1 MLYGGL
7 WKRQFNKE
15 VVTMRLNNS
24 TSRLRISLLVP
35 ALLCTLAEGKTI
47 YVDDD
52 SPSDFSTIRAAI
64 DDANGGDTVLV
75 APGTYTGDGN
85 HDIDFKGKAITVRS
99 ADPNDPAIIASTII
113 DCQDQGRGFI
123 FESGEQADSILEGIT
138 ITNGRAEYGGGIL
151 IRNSSPTVSRCTISY
166 CSEVHPSYLAG
177 GGICIFNG
185 DPLITDCTIR
195 NNAVFF
201 DGAGIYCDGGSPMVV
216 NSIIENNQAGWGDG
230 SGIYYKGSG
239 RPSII
244 NCTIRSNS
252 ANPIESSDR
261 TIRTN
266 AISRGGDGGGIFIYG
281 GQPIVSQCSI
291 IENTGG
297 RGGGLFIRESSPLIS
312 HCSIENNLAAS
323 SGGLYL
329 GGMGWSD
336 AYTIRVEHCR
346 ISGNS
351 ANTTG
356 GLSIRLCTLYM
367 YNCVISDNSSLY
379 GVTGGGLDIHGLTIA
394 EIDQC
399 TIVGNKVVEDPPGVR
414 CVGGGLFIQRSDVK
428 IANSIIRWN
437 RATKGAQLAIHAW
450 DGQQRPDEPPKND
463 PTLVT
468 LHHSDFSSEQDQE
481 VYIYGEPNLLTL
493 DMYDNLDVDPCFADS
508 GRWDP
513 NSTPDDPNDDFWDD
527 GDYHLKSEYGRWN
540 PNTQTWVVDDVTS
553 PCIDGG
559 DPNMPVGDEPFPNGV
574 IINMGAYGG
583 TTEASKSIS
592 DIPLTVNVND
602 NDNGGQVTL
611 RLGQILAVT
620 LESNPTTGY
629 SWSPVEKQ
637 DSILEKFGDSLY
649 FPSEQDDGT
658 VGAGGWEI
666 LYFKSINIGQ
676 ETLELVYRRSW
687 ETDVEPIKTF
697 SINVVVN

>member
-1 MLYGGL
+1 M
-7 WKRQFNKE
+7 
-15 VVTMRLNNS
+15 V
-24 TSRLRISLLVP
+24 I
-35 ALLCTLAEGKTI
+35 LCTTLWGTTI
-47 YVDDD
+47 YIDDD
-52 SPSDFSTIRAAI
+52 GQADFNTIQAAI
-64 DDANGGDTVLV
+64 DNCTNGDTVVL
-75 APGTYTGDGN
+75 AEGTYTGDGN
-85 HDIDFKGKAITVRS
+85 RDINFRSKAITVRS
-99 ADPNDPAIIASTII
+99 ADPNDPAILAGTII
-113 DCQDQGRGFI
+113 DCQGQGRGFI
-123 FESGEQADSILEGIT
+123 FESGEQADSILKGIT

-230 SGIYYKGSG
+230 SGIYFWDSG
-239 RPSII
+239 RSSII
-244 NCTIRSNS
+244 NCTILSNS
-252 ANPIESSDR
+252 ANPVGSSDR
-261 TIRTN
+261 MVRTN
-266 AISRGGDGGGIFIYG
+266 AADRGGNGGGIFIYG

-336 AYTIRVEHCR
+336 AYTFRVENCR
-346 ISGNS
+346 ITGNF
-351 ANTTG
+351 ANSQAG
-356 GLSIRLCTLYM
+356 GLSTRLCTLYIS
-367 YNCVISDNSSLY
+367 NCVISGNRLLY
-379 GVTGGGLDIHGLTIA
+379 GGGSGGLSIKGWTVA
-394 EIDQC
+394 EINQC
-399 TIVGNKVVEDPPGVR
+399 TIVGNKIVEDSPNVN
-414 CVGGGLFIQRSDVK
+414 CFGGGLFLQICDVK
-428 IANSIIRWN
+428 IANSIIRQN

-450 DGQQRPDEPPKND
+450 DGQQSPDEPPIND

-468 LHHSDFSSEQDQE
+468 LHHSDFNSEQEQE
-481 VYIYGEPNLLTL
+481 FYIYGEPNLLTL
-493 DMYDNLDVDPCFADS
+493 DMYDNLDVDPCFADA
-508 GRWDP
+508 GRWYP
-513 NSTPDDPNDDFWDD
+513 NGTLNEPNDDFWID

-553 PCIDGG
+553 LCLDAG
-559 DPNMPVGDEPFPNGV
+559 DPNMPVGDEPFPSG
-574 IINMGAYGG
+574 IRINMGAYGG
-583 TTEASKSIS
+583 TAEASKSIS
-592 DIPLTVNVND
+592 DVPEVVNVND
-602 NDNGGQVTL
+602 NDNGSQVIL
-611 RLGQILAVT
+611 RQGQILAVT

-629 SWSPVEKQ
+629 TWYRVEKQ

-658 VGAGGWEI
+658 VGVGGWEI

-687 ETDVEPIKTF
+687 ETEVEPIKMF
-697 SINVVVN
+697 SIDVVVI